1 MKRMEIIVGLSGIKI
16 IDKLLKDCNKINE
29 ICYTVHSFLCMR
41 KIESEEE
48 KMLKSGALYYFS
60 PTGGTKKAGELFS
73 QELFEKVEVR
83 NLGKR
88 ENEEVHSDIVVVA
101 APVFGGRIPTFMT
114 EQLKALKGNG
124 KKAITLAVYGNRHYD
139 DALLEMNDVLKEAG
153 FQILASAAL
162 LAQHSLVPAAG
173 AGRPDE
179 KDAAEIRKFAAEVE
193 TKLESRNLEEPKVPG
208 NVPYKEMKK
217 NPATPVSGEGC
228 IGCGACAR
236 ICPVNAITVE
246 GKTVSTDYDK
256 CFMCMSCT
264 SVCPM
269 KVRALPAPVQNVMNE
284 KLDACTKTYRANEFF
299 I

>member
-1 MKRMEIIVGLSGIKI
+1 MWK
-16 IDKLLKDCNKINE
+16 N
-29 ICYTVHSFLCMR
+29 
-41 KIESEEE
+41 
-48 KMLKSGALYYFS
+48 GAFYYFS
-60 PTGGTKKAGELFS
+60 PTGGTKKVGDIFCQA
-73 QELFEKVEVR
+73 LFEEVEVR

-88 ENEEVHSDIVVVA
+88 EKEDVHSEVVVVA

-114 EQLKALKGNG
+114 EQLEALKGKG

-139 DALLEMNDVLKEAG
+139 DALLELNDVLKEAG
-153 FQILASAAL
+153 FQVIASAAL
-162 LAQHSLVPAAG
+162 LAQHSIVPAAG

-179 KDAAEIRKFAAEVE
+179 KDADEIKKFVTEVE
-193 TKLESRNLEEPKVPG
+193 AKLESGNLEEPKVPG
-208 NVPYKEMKK
+208 NKPYKEMKK
-217 NPATPVSGEGC
+217 NPTTPVSGEGC
-228 IGCGACAR
+228 IGCGCCER

-269 KVRALPAPVQNVMNE
+269 KVRKLPEPVQTVMNE